1 MRAPCCSFPL
11 QMANESSPEGGCS
24 QFVGMLRI
32 RFCMFHLC
40 NKTNT

>member
-11 QMANESSPEGGCS
+11 EMANESSPEGGCS

-32 RFCMFHLC
+32 RFRGAYIPKANLV
-40 NKTNT
+40 